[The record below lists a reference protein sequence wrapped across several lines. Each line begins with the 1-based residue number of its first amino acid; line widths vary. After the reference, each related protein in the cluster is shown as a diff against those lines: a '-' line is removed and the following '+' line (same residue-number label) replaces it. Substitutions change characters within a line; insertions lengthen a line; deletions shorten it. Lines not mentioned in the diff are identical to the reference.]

1 MQYSVYLEEIL
12 VIVEFGVY
20 LVQILVIVQ
29 L

>member
-12 VIVEFGVY
+12 VIVECGMY